1 VNKLNNFE
9 KDLCGA
15 IIGGIIAGPRGA
27 IAGALICHAL
37 FSDEN

>member
-1 VNKLNNFE
+1 MNQLNNFE

-27 IAGALICHAL
+27 IAGAIICHAL